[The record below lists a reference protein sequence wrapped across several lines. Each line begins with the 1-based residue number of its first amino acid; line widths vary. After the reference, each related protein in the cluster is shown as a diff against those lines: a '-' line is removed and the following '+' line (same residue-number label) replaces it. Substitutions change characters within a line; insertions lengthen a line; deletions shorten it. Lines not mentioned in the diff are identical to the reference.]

1 MTLRVALIGV
11 TGRMGQALL
20 AALPQFPQLTLHAA
34 VTNEGHPDV
43 GSLVHGVAISTDL
56 PAALQGAD
64 VAIDFS
70 SAAVASQHLQACA
83 NAGVA
88 LLMGTTGLA
97 AEVQAQIDAAALR
110 IPVIVA
116 ANTSLALNVLLA
128 LVRRAAAALP
138 ADYDIEIFEAHHRH
152 KVDAPSGTALALGRA
167 AADGRGVSLPQDI
180 TPTGSAP
187 GPRLP
192 GSIGFAVVRGGD
204 VVGEHDVRFLG
215 QGEQLHLG
223 HVATDRSIFARGAL
237 TGALWLAAQPPGRY
251 EMSDVLSINT

>member
-1 MTLRVALIGV
+1 VTLRVTLIGV

-20 AALPQFPQLTLHAA
+20 AALPQFPQLTLQAA

-43 GSLVHGVAISTDL
+43 GGVVQGVTISTDL

-64 VAIDFS
+64 VAVDFS
-70 SAAVASQHLQACA
+70 SAAVASEHLQACA
-83 NAGVA
+83 NAGVP
-88 LLMGTTGLA
+88 LLMGTTGLP
-97 AEVQAQIDAAALR
+97 AELQAQIDAAALR

-167 AADGRGVSLPQDI
+167 AADGRGISLPQAI
-180 TPTGSAP
+180 APTGAEP
-187 GPRLP
+187 GPRAP
-192 GSIGFAVVRGGD
+192 GSIGFAVARGGD

-223 HVATDRSIFARGAL
+223 HVATDRGIFARGAL
-237 TGALWLAAQPPGRY
+237 TGALWLAGQPPGRY

>member
-1 MTLRVALIGV
+1 
-11 TGRMGQALL
+11 MGQALL

-43 GSLVHGVAISTDL
+43 GSLVQGIAISTDL

-152 KVDAPSGTALALGRA
+152 KVDAPSGTALALGA
-167 AADGRGVSLPQDI
+167 LNDGSASDVDAADWRKAKAMKSLVW
-180 TPTGSAP
+180 
-187 GPRLP
+187 R
-192 GSIGFAVVRGGD
+192 FAWC
-204 VVGEHDVRFLG
+204 
-215 QGEQLHLG
+215 EQRWIWSQ
-223 HVATDRSIFARGAL
+223 AARGIPSPLHGQVA
-237 TGALWLAAQPPGRY
+237 
-251 EMSDVLSINT
+251 